1 MDVNKVDVFTI
12 DRKLAAFEVDK
23 NKELDD
29 YYDSGESSTC
39 FQKLGNHLG
48 SIFRVTSSLTL
59 EEAEAEYEAR
69 KERREDELVEIVE
82 KKVYKTPWVFSV
94 YGLFGSIL
102 GLAVVSIGFVLWKRE
117 NVYTNQDAWYIF
129 TFYSSSQ
136 KLFITASR
144 WSCILRCGTVW
155 VSSLTGSM
163 LINSAAWY
171 NFQMNMMNT
180 NLFYKLIINERNI
193 RLGLPCLLVP
203 STYFAV
209 TLAGS
214 MGMMGMW

>member
-1 MDVNKVDVFTI
+1 M
-12 DRKLAAFEVDK
+12 
-23 NKELDD
+23 
-29 YYDSGESSTC
+29 
-39 FQKLGNHLG
+39 
-48 SIFRVTSSLTL
+48 TSNLTL

-117 NVYTNQDAWYIF
+117 NVYTNQDAWYTF
-129 TFYSSSQ
+129 TFYSSSH
-136 KLFITASR
+136 KSFITAATR

-171 NFQMNMMNT
+171 PLQINLTNT
-180 NLFYKLIINERNI
+180 NLSYDNKLLSSAKKINI